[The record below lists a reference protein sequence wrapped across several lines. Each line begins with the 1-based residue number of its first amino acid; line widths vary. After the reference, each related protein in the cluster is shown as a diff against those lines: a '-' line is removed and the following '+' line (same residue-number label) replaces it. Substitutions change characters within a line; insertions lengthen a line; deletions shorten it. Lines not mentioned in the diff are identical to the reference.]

1 MNEEPNRGREV
12 FREEAYEL
20 LAELEN
26 SLLELEMAPD
36 NKDMME
42 RAFRAMHTLKGSSS
56 MFGFDAI
63 ANLTHEAETVYDLVR
78 KGKMKVAKE
87 LMDLT
92 FRITD
97 QIRTILGEKDDSG
110 LKDNSAADDIIR
122 SFQAFLSNA
131 GLGVSHPPA
140 GSEIQAKRESP
151 ISLECSQK
159 DSGTEVSGKKVTY
172 RIHFRPYQDIFL
184 KGFNP
189 LPMLNEI
196 SKLGRCTLIAHA
208 DSIPDLEHID
218 PEMCYTC
225 WDVILTTSEG
235 INPIKDAFI
244 FIEDNCELSIT
255 SLDKSGSFDSE
266 EAHKQLR
273 NIILEKGDLTEDIAK
288 DLIAKRQ
295 IINTPKSAVKEI
307 HLTDNTQ
314 QETGSAKGNQLEVS
328 SIRVAAHKLDK
339 LVNLVGE
346 LVTVQARLS
355 QSATFSDDPEMLL
368 IAEEIE
374 RLTDELRD
382 STMNIRLVPIVTIF
396 NRFRRLVRDLSN
408 ELGKEVEF
416 ITEGGETELDKNV
429 IEKLNDPLIHIIRNS
444 IDHGIEHPDIRMNNA
459 KKRTGILHLA
469 AEYSGASVLIR
480 IRDDG
485 AGLDLQKIRRDAVEN
500 GLIKEESQLT
510 ERDIFSIIFSPGFS
524 TSEEVTKVS
533 GRGVGLDV
541 VKRSIDA
548 LRGTVDIDSKRGTGT
563 TITLKIPLTLAIIE
577 GLLLKV
583 GNNQYIVPLSAVEE
597 CIELRRGD
605 MTNAYERHMIQVR
618 GKIIPYIRL
627 REFFYT
633 DGNPPDIEQIVITEV
648 NGKRI
653 GLAVDHVIGEH
664 QTVIKSL
671 GRFYRDIDLVSGAT
685 ILGDGKVAI
694 ILNIPKIIEYTES
707 EEMNRFAGHV

>member
-1 MNEEPNRGREV
+1 
-12 FREEAYEL
+12 
-20 LAELEN
+20 
-26 SLLELEMAPD
+26 
-36 NKDMME
+36 
-42 RAFRAMHTLKGSSS
+42 
-56 MFGFDAI
+56 
-63 ANLTHEAETVYDLVR
+63 
-78 KGKMKVAKE
+78 
-87 LMDLT
+87 
-92 FRITD
+92 
-97 QIRTILGEKDDSG
+97 
-110 LKDNSAADDIIR
+110 
-122 SFQAFLSNA
+122 
-131 GLGVSHPPA
+131 
-140 GSEIQAKRESP
+140 
-151 ISLECSQK
+151 
-159 DSGTEVSGKKVTY
+159 
-172 RIHFRPYQDIFL
+172 
-184 KGFNP
+184 
-189 LPMLNEI
+189 MLNEI
-196 SKLGRCTLIAHA
+196 RKLGRCTLIAHA

-218 PEMCYTC
+218 PEMCYTS

-235 INPIKDAFI
+235 INPVKDAFI

-255 SLDKSGSFDSE
+255 LLDKSGSFDSE

-273 NIILEKGDLTEDIAK
+273 NIILEKRELTEDVAK
-288 DLIAKRQ
+288 DLTANRQ
-295 IINTPKSAVKEI
+295 KMNTPKSTVKEI

-314 QETGSAKGNQLEVS
+314 QETGSMKGNNLEVS

-355 QSATFSDDPEMLL
+355 QSVTLSNDPEMLL

-485 AGLDLQKIRRDAVEN
+485 AGLDLQKIRRDAVEK

-524 TSEEVTKVS
+524 TSEEVTKIS

-548 LRGTVDIDSKRGTGT
+548 LRGTVDIDSKMGTGT

-583 GNNQYIVPLSAVEE
+583 GKNQYIVPLSAVEE

-605 MTNAYERHMIQVR
+605 MNNAYERHMIQVR

-627 REFFYT
+627 REFFYA